1 MPNEQEDVK
10 FLKYKTRILAVN
22 TGDQPDRLTQNITV
36 PTFRGYQPGEVIP
49 AGTLL
54 RDIITK
60 EFNSTPPAPKV
71 IISVTGSGTTVPAA
85 GSHDVTYGGSFTITS
100 ATPATGHKLSSVT
113 VDGAAVT
120 LPHTISNITSDHT
133 VRVIFEELP
142 PTTTFTVTP
151 QAGSNG
157 SISPATAQSFNE
169 NDPVNITYTATPATG
184 YQVDKWQVNGV
195 DDQVGGDTFI
205 FTLSAITANQTVKVL
220 FKAIPVT
227 PTYTITGQVDGGNG
241 SISPTNAGEYDE
253 GSNVGAQTFTAAPNT
268 GYEVDKWFVDSAEQS
283 GETGTTF
290 TLPAI
295 TGINK
300 NYVVKVKFKELP
312 AETYTVTVTD
322 NTPSTLSGAGTISPA
337 AGSHTVNVGTDTT
350 VTVTANSGFKIKTF
364 TVDGVDKTSPFTIT
378 GAAKDQTVAVVV
390 EFEKIPTAK
399 PKLGYIQYTRT
410 TARNPEDPPTAANF
424 TKMVDQDGVTAE
436 GLQANG
442 YTLVP
447 NSDAKIYQQSIF
459 LYPTEVTGTLTVKQG
474 GIILTNWK
482 DTTINIDGTT
492 YRMAYNTE
500 APSIDSTFTF
510 DLSWA

>member
-71 IISVTGSGTTVPAA
+71 TISVTGSGTTVPAA

-157 SISPATAQSFNE
+157 SISPATSQSFNE

-253 GSNVGAQTFTAAPNT
+253 GSNVGAQTFTATPNT
-268 GYEVDKWFVDSAEQS
+268 GYEVDKWFVDSAEQT

-300 NYVVKVKFKELP
+300 NYVVKVKFKALP
-312 AETYTVTVTD
+312 VDTYTVTVTD
-322 NTPSTLSGAGTISPA
+322 NTPSSLSGAGTISPA
-337 AGSHTVNVGTDTT
+337 AGSHTVNVGTDTV
-350 VTVTANSGFKIKTF
+350 VTVTPNTGFKVKTF

-378 GAAKDQTVAVVV
+378 GAAKDATIAVVV
-390 EFEKIPTAK
+390 EFEQIPMGNIYGQA
-399 PKLGYIQYTRT
+399 YT
-410 TARNPEDPPTAANF
+410 
-424 TKMVDQDGVTAE
+424 
-436 GLQANG
+436 QANG
-442 YTLVP
+442 RVWREPTAEYIVLGTP
-447 NSDAKIYQQSIF
+447 DADTATSMAQITAGTYNWTSKPQAKSIETF
-459 LYPTEVTGTLTVKQG
+459 VIAKSVGRVTS
-474 GIILTNWK
+474 IK
-482 DTTINIDGTT
+482 DALDSECLGDTMAEKSVTIDGVD
-492 YRMAYNTE
+492 YWVYYNT
-500 APSIDSTFTF
+500 STVGAGNA
-510 DLSWA
+510 SYVIKGV

>member
-1 MPNEQEDVK
+1 MPNEQEDIK
-10 FLKYKTRILAVN
+10 FLKYKTKILAVN
-22 TGDQPDRLTQNITV
+22 TGNQPDRLTRDIVV
-36 PTFRGYQPGEVIP
+36 PTFRGYTAGDFIP

-54 RDIITK
+54 SAIIEK
-60 EFNSTPPAPKV
+60 EFNSAPPAPKV
-71 IISVTGSGTTVPAA
+71 TISVTGSGTTVPAE
-85 GSHDVTYGGSFTITS
+85 GPHDVTYGGSFTITS
-100 ATPATGHKLSSVT
+100 ATPASGHRLSSVT

-120 LPHTISNITSDHT
+120 LPHTISNVTSDHT
-133 VRVIFEELP
+133 ARVVFEELP

-157 SISPATAQSFNE
+157 SISPAAAQSFNE

-195 DDQVGGDTFI
+195 DDQVGGDSFT

-253 GSNVGAQTFTAAPNT
+253 GSNVGAQTFTATPNT
-268 GYEVDKWFVDSAEQS
+268 GYEVDKWFVDSTEQT

-300 NYVVKVKFKELP
+300 NYVVKVKFKALP
-312 AETYTVTVTD
+312 VDTYTVTVTD
-322 NTPSTLSGAGTISPA
+322 NTSSTLSGAGTISPTV
-337 AGSHTVNVGTDTT
+337 GPHTVNVGTDTV
-350 VTVTANSGFKIKTF
+350 VTVTPNTGFKVETF

-390 EFEKIPTAK
+390 KFEKIPSGSIYNDAYIAASGRTYKEADVVEANVVLGSPMADPDTAVAQIK
-399 PKLGYIQYTRT
+399 AGTFAFHTHAQAKSVETILIAKSLCRLTSIVQNGFECLNNNWYEKTMT
-410 TARNPEDPPTAANF
+410 F
-424 TKMVDQDGVTAE
+424 DGVDYWCYHNTTVGA
-436 GLQANG
+436 GNTD
-442 YTLVP
+442 YTL
-447 NSDAKIYQQSIF
+447 KG
-459 LYPTEVTGTLTVKQG
+459 E
-474 GIILTNWK
+474 
-482 DTTINIDGTT
+482 
-492 YRMAYNTE
+492 
-500 APSIDSTFTF
+500 
-510 DLSWA
+510 